1 MEQWIKLL
9 LDSYSLEIL
18 LEENDITE
26 ESVLEMLIEQ
36 GQINLNDYFEEI
48 EEDSF

>member
-1 MEQWIKLL
+1 
-9 LDSYSLEIL
+9 LEIL